1 MREVHLVTP
10 IDMALGA
17 ETTNRKLLDD
27 NAAHPRLPPV
37 ITSEIS
43 RLYSAGFSL
52 LPLGGP
58 DGKKPIVEY
67 RDRKRLPLSML
78 VDRMAN
84 AGSRT
89 FGLRLKGLLVVDVD
103 ADTPQAREYV
113 ARQFGTSPARTR
125 TGRGFHYFRL
135 AGVKPKQVRL
145 PGISIDFK
153 SGENEFVVGP
163 QSERPDAV
171 VYWPEGRLTALEGL
185 PWFDDR
191 DDNASEPEPAK
202 CNGRYPQGVRHQM
215 LKRRAHQLALA
226 ADSFGDLFA
235 NLLAFREW
243 EIENP
248 ADFSD
253 ARLEKLALWFWH
265 KRENGELWSG
275 RNSVVQIHRVA
286 LDELARRGEGL
297 GFLLYGILVST
308 HGHNLEALFAIVPDG
323 LRTSGR
329 LKAGRR
335 QIYAAIDLLMELGL
349 LHCRVRP
356 RGKRN
361 HFLYQL
367 GDAMHTGG
375 KGGGV

>member
-1 MREVHLVTP
+1 MRFTWTRA
-10 IDMALGA
+10 IDTALSA
-17 ETTNRKLLDD
+17 ETASRNFLDD
-27 NAAHPRLPPV
+27 GAAHPRLPPV
-37 ITSEIS
+37 LTSEIS

-103 ADTPQAREYV
+103 TDTPQAREYV
-113 ARQFGTSPARTR
+113 ERRFGTSPARTR
-125 TGRGFHYFRL
+125 TGRGFHLYFRL
-135 AGVKPKQVRL
+135 AGAKPKQVRL

-163 QSERPDAV
+163 QSERPDGV
-171 VYWPEGRLTALEGL
+171 VYWPEGRLAALEGL
-185 PWFDDR
+185 PWFEDR
-191 DDNASEPEPAK
+191 DDNTSTPEPAK

-235 NLLAFREW
+235 NLVAFREW
-243 EIENP
+243 EIEKP
-248 ADFSD
+248 EDFSD
-253 ARLEKLALWFWH
+253 AWLENLALWFWH

-275 RNSVVQIHRVA
+275 KNSVVQIHRAAV
-286 LDELARRGEGL
+286 DELARRGEGL
-297 GFLLYGILVST
+297 AFLLYGLLVSA
-308 HGHNLEALFAIVPDG
+308 HGHDPDARFAIVPDG
-323 LRTSGR
+323 PKIQWPAQSGPEPNICSNR
-329 LKAGRR
+329 SADRSR
-335 QIYAAIDLLMELGL
+335 PAAAA
-349 LHCRVRP
+349 LHAR
-356 RGKRN
+356 
-361 HFLYQL
+361 
-367 GDAMHTGG
+367 
-375 KGGGV
+375 